1 MRGKFQPFEISESIE
16 GVMRENK
23 TWPLVPKARI
33 RAYVKAQRRVP
44 LKQEDV
50 QKDVTEETKP
60 QAAAPSTPTTPVAT
74 AGINIPN
81 VQPPTGPVSQTSPI
95 LIPDPTTRELA
106 EQLESRRG

>member
-1 MRGKFQPFEISESIE
+1 
-16 GVMRENK
+16 
-23 TWPLVPKARI
+23 
-33 RAYVKAQRRVP
+33 
-44 LKQEDV
+44 V

-106 EQLESRRG
+106 EQLEARRG